1 MAGRRGARLARRRE
15 RNGSIMKTLM
25 AAVVVLVNV
34 AVVGALYWATAPT
47 GPQSFV
53 FDGRVEAESIEL
65 GFQIGGRIAKVH
77 AREGQ
82 SVEKD
87 ELLAELDT
95 QELKDHERNAYTRM
109 LAAESQVPQLQ
120 TQISL
125 QSRTNAAGVQQAR
138 AAIAAAQAQSDEVRS
153 GARPQEIQQA
163 RETLKQTQSRLENA
177 KTELART
184 KELFEVG
191 SAPKTALDGAQ
202 TAYEVAQA
210 DERRAREGLNLVEA
224 GARPESVRA
233 ADARVQEA
241 EAGLRQAEASD
252 LMVLKLQQQIAT
264 AQADAQSARAAY
276 DVAQTQ
282 VGYAKLHSPIR
293 GWVMNADAR
302 SGEVVGVGT
311 KVFTLVNLDTL
322 NVELSVDEGSL
333 GTFRDA
339 QPVTVTA
346 EALPNREFTGRVSAI
361 HFQSKMDQ
369 MQRAGRVMVQVENPE
384 QLLKPGMRVRLTFAP

>member
-1 MAGRRGARLARRRE
+1 
-15 RNGSIMKTLM
+15 MKTLM
-25 AAVVVLVNV
+25 AALVVLVNV
-34 AVVGALYWATAPT
+34 AAGGALYWATAPT
-47 GPQSFV
+47 GPRALV
-53 FDGRVEAESIEL
+53 FEGRLEAESIEL
-65 GFQIGGRIAKVH
+65 GFQIGGRIAQVH

-109 LAAESQVPQLQ
+109 LAAESQLPQLE

-125 QSRTNAAGVQQAR
+125 QSRTNAAAMQQAR
-138 AAIAAAQAQSDEVRS
+138 AGLAAAQAQSDEVRS

-163 RETLKQTQSRLENA
+163 RETLNQAQSRLENA
-177 KTELART
+177 RTELART
-184 KELFEVG
+184 KELYEVG
-191 SAPKTALDGAQ
+191 SAPKKALDSAE
-202 TAYEVAQA
+202 TAYAVAQA
-210 DERRAREGLNLVEA
+210 DERRAREALDLIQA
-224 GARPESVRA
+224 GARPESLRA
-233 ADARVQEA
+233 ATARVQEA
-241 EAGLRQAEASD
+241 EAGVRQAEASD

-264 AQADAQSARAAY
+264 AKAEAQSARAAY

-282 VGYAKLHSPIR
+282 VGYARLHSPIR
-293 GWVMNADAR
+293 GWVMSADAR

-322 NVELSVDEGSL
+322 NVQLSVDEGAL
-333 GTFRDA
+333 GQFRDG
-339 QPVTVTA
+339 QLVTVAA
-346 EALPNREFTGRVSAI
+346 EALPDREFAGRVSAI

-384 QLLKPGMRVRLTFAP
+384 QLLKPGMRVRLTLAP